1 MVKNDSKMAKNHPK
15 QPKVTKNGPKWSE
28 MFRKM
33 VQMRPVIP
41 TPNYPTVN
49 GGKLPKNHRKMAK
62 MTLKWPK
69 MTLKW
74 PKMA

>member
-1 MVKNDSKMAKNHPK
+1 MTQNGQKWPQK
-15 QPKVTKNGPKWSE
+15 GPKWSE
-28 MFRKM
+28 MFRQM

-41 TPNYPTVN
+41 TPNFPTVN

-62 MTLKWPK
+62 ITLKWPK